1 MVPITII
8 LKTIFAITISFIP
21 FSTCDLISPE
31 ATSTAHS
38 TGLTLDLIHRD
49 SPQSPS
55 YDPSLSHSQRLTN
68 SFLRSLKRLHYF
80 NSQNTLASS
89 LPDTDLV
96 NAAGEYLLKYSLGTP
111 PVPSLGIAD
120 TGSNLIWTQC
130 QPCLTCFNQTLPIFT
145 PKASSTY
152 KKVLCKTP
160 ACTSFP
166 GSSCST
172 TRGTCAYSED
182 YLDGSYSRGE
192 LSTDTFGLGGG
203 KTVFSVPNVAFGCG
217 FKNNIKFFDGGE
229 SGIIGLGGGP
239 LSLVRQLGPLA
250 QGKFSYCLLTV
261 SDKSSTSRLHFGDRA
276 LVAGPGTVST
286 PLARKS
292 PQTFYYATMEG
303 ISVGGQRLGFND
315 GPGPAQEG
323 NIIVDSGT
331 TLTLLPPGLYGRLRE
346 AVKRSVNLREVKDPK
361 GVLDLCFMSRE
372 DKVRIPDVVVHFKG
386 ADVKW
391 GQDNLLVRTSDES
404 VCLAVLPFEGG
415 AIYGN
420 VAQGNFLVGYDLEA
434 RTLSFKPAQ
443 CAQS

>member
-1 MVPITII
+1 MVPINII
-8 LKTIFAITISFIP
+8 LKTIFALVISFIP
-21 FSTCDLISPE
+21 LSTCDLISPE
-31 ATSTAHS
+31 ATSTTNS
-38 TGLTLDLIHRD
+38 SGLTLDLIHRD

-55 YDPSLSHSQRLTN
+55 YDPSLSDSQRLTN
-68 SFLRSLKRLHYF
+68 SFLRSLKRHHHF
-80 NSQNTLASS
+80 NSLNVLASS

-96 NAAGEYLLKYSLGTP
+96 NVPGEYLLKYSLGTP

-120 TGSNLIWTQC
+120 TGSDLTWIQC
-130 QPCLTCFNQTLPIFT
+130 QPCLTCFNQTLPIFA

-160 ACTSFP
+160 ACTSFL

-172 TRGTCAYSED
+172 SRGTCDYSED
-182 YLDGSYSRGE
+182 YVDGTYTRGE
-192 LSTDTFGLGGG
+192 LSTDTIRLGGG
-203 KTVFSVPNVAFGCG
+203 KTVFSVPNVVFGCG
-217 FKNNIKFFDGGE
+217 FRNNIHFDGGE
-229 SGIIGLGGGP
+229 SGIVGLGGGP

-250 QGKFSYCLLTV
+250 GGKFSYCLLTL
-261 SDKSSTSRLHFGDRA
+261 SDKSNTSRLHFGDRA
-276 LVAGPGTVST
+276 VVAGPGTVST

-292 PQTFYYATMEG
+292 LQTFYYATMEG
-303 ISVGGQRLGFND
+303 ISVGDQRLGFND
-315 GPGPAQEG
+315 GPGRAREG
-323 NIIVDSGT
+323 NTIVDSGT
-331 TLTLLPPGLYGRLRE
+331 TLTVLPPGLYGRLRE
-346 AVKRSVNLREVKDPK
+346 AVKRSVNLRENRNHQ

-404 VCLAVLPFEGG
+404 VCLAAVAAEGD
-415 AIYGN
+415 AVYGN
-420 VAQGNFLVGYDLEA
+420 LAQGNFLVGYDLEA